1 MGNLKPITHLQWRKY
16 RMTTTQLTRISK
28 ALSKNARSGRG
39 VSASRLSS
47 LTKVPLDS
55 VHKRIYDLR
64 ESGSK
69 IISTFD
75 VVKGQRRVFYRLVA

>member
-1 MGNLKPITHLQWRKY
+1 
-16 RMTTTQLTRISK
+16 MTTTQLSRISK

-39 VSASRLSS
+39 VSAARLSS

-55 VHKRIYDLR
+55 VHKRIHDLR
-64 ESGSK
+64 STGLN

-75 VVKGQRRVFYRLVA
+75 VVKGQRRVFYRLAA

>member
-1 MGNLKPITHLQWRKY
+1 MAVK
-16 RMTTTQLTRISK
+16 TQLTRISK
-28 ALSKNARSGRG
+28 ALMKNGSKGRG

-64 ESGSK
+64 EAGTK
-69 IISTFD
+69 IVSNYEI
-75 VVKGQRRVFYRLVA
+75 VKGQRRVFYKVAA